1 MDIEAAIDSVNSFF
15 KTAWELES
23 TVPLKWG
30 ETPDNVIPDDNT
42 GVSPQQVDPF
52 VVVDTEIIGATQATL
67 GAAPNRRFRRS
78 GLMVIRI
85 MTPQKQGRLLSD
97 QLANIVFDSLEGECT
112 PEGVELF
119 NLVPL
124 VGFRA
129 GAFHVKQI
137 NVEFEYDEIK

>member
-1 MDIEAAIDSVNSFF
+1 MNIEQAIDSVNSFF
-15 KTAWELES
+15 KTAWEAQS
-23 TVPLKWG
+23 TVPIKWD
-30 ETPDNVIPDDNT
+30 ETPDNVIPGDNT
-42 GVSPQQVDPF
+42 FVDPQQVTPF
-52 VVVDTEIIGATQATL
+52 VVVSTEVTGSSQATL
-67 GAAPNRRFRRS
+67 GAKSNRRFRRT
-78 GLMVIRI
+78 GLTIVRI
-85 MTPQKQGRLLSD
+85 MTPQRQGRTLAD